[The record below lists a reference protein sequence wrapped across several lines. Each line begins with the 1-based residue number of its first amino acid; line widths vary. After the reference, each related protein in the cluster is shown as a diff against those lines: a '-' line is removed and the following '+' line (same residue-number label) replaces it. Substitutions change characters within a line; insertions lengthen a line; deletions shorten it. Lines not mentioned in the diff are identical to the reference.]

1 MFRNQFFF
9 SVFLFFFFLVSTRPL
24 APVSQPCIWRLA
36 ILAIL
41 AISLLTLVSKVVG
54 EFLHRLKMA
63 AGGSVPTEA
72 GFAVEVKTDCL
83 HVLVFFF
90 FFLF

>member
-24 APVSQPCIWRLA
+24 APVSQPCIWR
-36 ILAIL
+36 LAIL